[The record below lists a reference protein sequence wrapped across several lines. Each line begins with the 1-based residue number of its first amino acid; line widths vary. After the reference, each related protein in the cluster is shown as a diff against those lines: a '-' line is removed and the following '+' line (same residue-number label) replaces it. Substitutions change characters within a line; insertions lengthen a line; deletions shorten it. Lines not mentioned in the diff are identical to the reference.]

1 MIKVAA
7 ISLWVNFIILW
18 ENAKCILSLVSSYRR
33 IGKIVDD
40 ATKQEVKEHVHENV
54 TECLK
59 TMLES
64 FVAIILN
71 PFIILIIILVVVY
84 NIII

>member
-40 ATKQEVKEHVHENV
+40 TTKQEVKEHVHENV
-54 TECLK
+54 SECLK
-59 TMLES
+59 TIFES
-64 FVAIILN
+64 FIAILFN
-71 PFIILIIILVVVY
+71 PFIILIIILLVIY
-84 NIII
+84 NIIW